1 MFRSTPFR
9 CAFAGHR
16 RTWETLSGTAR
27 RFHSLLSSILPL
39 QYVSYRSPLRKGWPT
54 RTLAQSAC
62 MCCTHTRCALRAEGK
77 TCLLE
82 DLIRPSKLKL
92 PMSSESGFPTCA
104 PPIPRIKHDEAS
116 ALHLSRASASL
127 EQQEGREQC
136 DIRRRLSPAHSDS
149 DRALFHR
156 SDISSGP
163 SLQGWIQVSTTVTQR
178 PARQSEHDMLH
189 VSLMADK
196 APAIC
201 MPLSCPCM
209 YEYSPHLPLFA
220 TPSRQVDQA
229 SSRTASEETPK
240 AFAPRF
246 AAFDGQEQ
254 HRCLPLRDCT
264 CASSRPEDRRS
275 GSRTILQLAVE
286 YSPRRSYRGGSFRQ
300 LSTTCSTHSEPCRI

>member
-1 MFRSTPFR
+1 M
-9 CAFAGHR
+9 
-16 RTWETLSGTAR
+16 
-27 RFHSLLSSILPL
+27 
-39 QYVSYRSPLRKGWPT
+39 
-54 RTLAQSAC
+54 
-62 MCCTHTRCALRAEGK
+62 
-77 TCLLE
+77 
-82 DLIRPSKLKL
+82 
-92 PMSSESGFPTCA
+92 
-104 PPIPRIKHDEAS
+104 
-116 ALHLSRASASL
+116 
-127 EQQEGREQC
+127 GREQC

-240 AFAPRF
+240 ALLLALLHSTARNSIAACHCETAPARRRVPEIV
-246 AAFDGQEQ
+246 AAALGRSCSSQSSTRLADPTEEAPSAN
-254 HRCLPLRDCT
+254 CPPLAARTASHVGSSTARLQRDC
-264 CASSRPEDRRS
+264 CAMPGCHHLVAGELA
-275 GSRTILQLAVE
+275 ILSL
-286 YSPRRSYRGGSFRQ
+286 
-300 LSTTCSTHSEPCRI
+300 PCTGPPPSLCGQSATQG